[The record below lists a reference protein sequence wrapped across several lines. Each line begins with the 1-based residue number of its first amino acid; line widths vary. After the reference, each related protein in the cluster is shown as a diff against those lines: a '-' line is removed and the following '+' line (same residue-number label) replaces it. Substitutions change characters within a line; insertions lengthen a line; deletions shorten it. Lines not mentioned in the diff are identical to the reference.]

1 MKPSQ
6 TIFNKD
12 NGTVTISA
20 SEYNKLLL
28 YKELALE
35 MKEVLQGEG
44 GAK

>member
-6 TIFNKD
+6 TLFCKD

-20 SEYNKLLL
+20 VEYNKLLI

-35 MKEVLQGEG
+35 MKEVLEEE